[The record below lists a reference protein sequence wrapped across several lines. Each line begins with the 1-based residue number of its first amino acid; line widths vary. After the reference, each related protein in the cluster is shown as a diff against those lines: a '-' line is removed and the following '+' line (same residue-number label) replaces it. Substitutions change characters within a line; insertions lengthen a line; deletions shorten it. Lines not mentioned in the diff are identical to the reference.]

1 MLKSCKKQIKTRRII
16 MGHFDD
22 FDLDIIQVDSTA
34 ENETKG
40 VTSGFWCSY
49 ITGKFV

>member
-1 MLKSCKKQIKTRRII
+1 

-49 ITGKFV
+49 IVRARRNRPLRVQ

>member
-1 MLKSCKKQIKTRRII
+1 

-49 ITGKFV
+49 ITGKFVI